1 MSDGFGYV
9 VAAYLI
15 TLAAVSWYG
24 VTLMCRIRAARQQL
38 DHFEQRAIDSVE
50 RDNPERHESLF
61 SGADH
66 E

>member
-24 VTLMCRIRAARQQL
+24 VTLVRRIRVARQQL
-38 DHFEQRAIDSVE
+38 DHFEKRAIDSAE
-50 RDNPERHESLF
+50 RDNTERHESLF

>member
-24 VTLMCRIRAARQQL
+24 VTLVRRIRAARQQL
-38 DHFEQRAIDSVE
+38 DHFEKRALDGVE
-50 RDNPERHESLF
+50 RDNTERRESLF
-61 SGADH
+61 AGADH